1 MMTKTET
8 LKRGFEGKLSF
19 EEFSEFTGLIFGDIE
34 VKSFLEEY
42 KEELKEC
49 GLYDEIED
57 IGYIDANWKS
67 MEKIKV
73 FLEKTQ
79 HTFHVVTQCIEGET
93 EYWENRMAVVN
104 RMNFVLALGNNNGDV
119 YFSEEYQKE
128 FEKEQSKI
136 KE

>member
-1 MMTKTET
+1 MTKVEM
-8 LKRGFEGKLSF
+8 LKKGFEGKILF
-19 EEFSEFTGLIFGDIE
+19 DNFVELTGMIFGEDE
-34 VKSFLEEY
+34 VKSLLEEW
-42 KEELKEC
+42 ETELREVD
-49 GLYDEIED
+49 LYDEIED